1 MFVSF
6 FDDNLNKISI
16 TPLFEI
22 SVVLWGVI
30 PGIVG
35 LRLGRG
41 RLSRQSDAPQ
51 ISAIVAVPTACRAPG
66 VGLLAAG
73 AVLAAVTAVAAALTA
88 AGHGCW
94 LVEAGVGW
102 GGDALHVPG

>member
-1 MFVSF
+1 M
-6 FDDNLNKISI
+6 
-16 TPLFEI
+16 
-22 SVVLWGVI
+22 I

>member
-1 MFVSF
+1 MGAILVAV
-6 FDDNLNKISI
+6 IH

-35 LRLGRG
+35 LRLGRR
-41 RLSRQSDAPQ
+41 RLPRQSDAPQ

-73 AVLAAVTAVAAALTA
+73 AVLAAVAAVAAALTA
-88 AGHGCW
+88 GYRCW